1 MRERPVR
8 LVEIL
13 VKDRRSA
20 ALSSLN
26 KQIFRPESSILLF
39 SGNGAAAQDRLT
51 GPRAG
56 HVADSTNCYRHDENY
71 ANLFDSR
78 YFLDGFL
85 RCPSAGLSHF

>member
-1 MRERPVR
+1 VRERPVR

-39 SGNGAAAQDRLT
+39 SGNCPAAQDRLM
-51 GPRAG
+51 GPGAG
-56 HVADSTNCYRHDENY
+56 SVAGSTNCYRHDENY
-71 ANLFDSR
+71 ADLFDSR
-78 YFLDGFL
+78 YFFDGFL
-85 RCPSAGLSHF
+85 RCLGVDLSHF